1 MTSEKDHHNELIP
14 ITVRLNYL
22 YWGTL
27 TQLPGHGGTHIH
39 CHALERLERAGANLE
54 VALGPPGL
62 RSPHRRVC
70 EGRTR
75 PVKKSRFNT
84 GVALSQ

>member
-1 MTSEKDHHNELIP
+1 MRLKD
-14 ITVRLNYL
+14 L

-39 CHALERLERAGANLE
+39 CRALERLERVGANPEVANPE
-54 VALGPPGL
+54 VALGPLGL
-62 RSPHRRVC
+62 RSLHRPVC